1 MTDVILAKLETR
13 ESEVERH
20 RFSAPFGI
28 LFLADAL
35 EKAGFSVR
43 LMHEEGSKANIQK
56 LVSLVAEED
65 PILVGLSTF
74 TAPSI
79 LPTIRASVAIK
90 EVRDVPIVW
99 GGYHPT
105 IAPEQTLMNDFVDL
119 VVIGEG
125 ESTIVELATVVRGHG
140 LDAHA
145 LARVAG
151 IGFKD
156 RKQAVF
162 TRPRP
167 FIKDLDTIHPAWHHL
182 DIERYFYSGD
192 CFYSRLGGGKVIAHI
207 TSRGCP
213 WRCGYCFNQAVNK
226 RHFRAQSPQRA
237 IDELSDLR
245 ERFGITGVLFEDD
258 NFFTDQARALEIVR
272 NIDMPWASTMRA
284 DTMAKGGEAFARD
297 LARANCVEL
306 RFGAESGSQRVLD
319 MLAKDITVDQ
329 IRESA
334 RLCGKY
340 GIEAVYMFLHGFPGE
355 TWDDICQTMDLID
368 ELEAMNKHV
377 IISHLGFF
385 APFPGTPLF
394 DVAVEAGF
402 EPPTSLEGWGAPM
415 GEIAK
420 KNGKLPSYVDK
431 KAKSLSY
438 YRHLA
443 SRTDLDEVRFSL
455 PVKALQQLAK
465 FRWKHRFFSFPID
478 HAIPVASGRILDR
491 WGMLAIRR
499 ALYARRL

>member
-13 ESEVERH
+13 ENEVERH
-20 RFSAPFGI
+20 KFSAPFGI

-35 EKAGFSVR
+35 EGAGFSVR
-43 LMHEEGSKANIQK
+43 LMHEEGSKATIQT
-56 LVSLVAEED
+56 LASLVAQEE

-79 LPTIRASVAIK
+79 GPTIQASMAIK
-90 EVRDVPIVW
+90 EARDVPIVW

-105 IAPEQTLMNDFVDL
+105 IAPEQTLMNDFLDL

-125 ESTIVELATVVRGHG
+125 ETAIVELAGTLRASG
-140 LDAHA
+140 LDPQE
-145 LARVAG
+145 LAKVAG

-156 RKQAVF
+156 GDKAVF
-162 TRPRP
+162 TPPRS
-167 FIKDLDTIHPAWHHL
+167 FIQDLDSIYPAWHHL
-182 DIERYFYSGD
+182 DIERYIFSGRYFYSG
-192 CFYSRLGGGKVIAHI
+192 LGGERVIAHI

-226 RHFRAQSPQRA
+226 RHFRAQSSQRA
-237 IDELSDLR
+237 IRDLRELR

-258 NFFTDQARALEIVR
+258 NFFTDPARAFDIVR
-272 NIDMPWASTMRA
+272 NIGMPWASTMRA
-284 DTMAKGGEAFARD
+284 DTLAKGGDAFAEA
-297 LARANCVEL
+297 LAEAHCVEL

-319 MLAKDITVDQ
+319 LLTKDITVDQ
-329 IRESA
+329 IRKSA
-334 RLCGKY
+334 ELCGAH
-340 GIEAVYMFLHGFPGE
+340 GIKAVYMFLHGFPGE
-355 TWDDICQTMDLID
+355 HWEDICRTLDLID
-368 ELEAMNKHV
+368 ELEAMNEHV
-377 IISHLGFF
+377 IVSHLGFF

-402 EPPTSLEGWGAPM
+402 QPPTSLAGWGAPM

-420 KNGKLPSYVDK
+420 KNGKLPPYVDK
-431 KAKSLSY
+431 RAKSLSY

-455 PVKALQQLAK
+455 PVKALQRLAQL
-465 FRWKHRFFSFPID
+465 RWQHRFFSWPID
-478 HAIPVASGRILDR
+478 HAIPAASGKILDR